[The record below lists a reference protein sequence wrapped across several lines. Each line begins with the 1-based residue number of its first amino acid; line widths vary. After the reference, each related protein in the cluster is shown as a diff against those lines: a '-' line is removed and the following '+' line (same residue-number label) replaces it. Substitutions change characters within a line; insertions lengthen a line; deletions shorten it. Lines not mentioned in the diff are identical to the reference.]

1 VNNASTAARTAP
13 ELAVGARLIG
23 DDHPC
28 YVIAEACINHNG
40 DFATAVEMVER
51 AAAAGADAIK
61 FQVHDLEHEMLR
73 EVPTSANFG
82 KPLWEVLE
90 ETNLTDAQHIELRDL
105 CAERGIQYLCTA
117 YCREAGDFLASIG
130 VPLLKTGSGETT
142 NLPFLRALAGHKT
155 PLLVSTGMATLEE
168 VDLTVEAL
176 RATRT
181 PFGITHCTSE
191 YPPVYE
197 DINLGLIPYYKER
210 YGIVVGHSDHSP
222 SIYTALAA
230 VAWGASVIEKH
241 FTLDRS
247 QPGAD
252 HAVSLEP
259 HELAEL
265 VEGIRIVEAAGGARK
280 EVFEREEPIRA
291 WAHHSVVTL
300 RPIAA
305 GETFSEENVW
315 VKRPGTGIPA
325 AELDGIL
332 GRTAA
337 RDVTPDSLLAW
348 DDVA

>member
-1 VNNASTAARTAP
+1 MNRGSIAVGSTP
-13 ELAVGARLIG
+13 ELAVGPRLAG
-23 DDHPC
+23 DGHPC

-51 AAAAGADAIK
+51 AAEAGADAIK
-61 FQVHDLEHEMLR
+61 FQVHYLEHEMLR

-82 KPLWEVLE
+82 KPLWNVLE
-90 ETNLTDAQHIELRDL
+90 ETNLTDGQHVALRDL

-142 NLPFLRALAGHKT
+142 NLPLLRELARHGI

-168 VDLTVEAL
+168 VDLTVETL
-176 RATRT
+176 RATGT

-197 DINLGLIPYYKER
+197 DINLGLIPIYKER

-259 HELAEL
+259 QELTEL
-265 VEGIRIVEAAGGARK
+265 VEGIRIIEAAGGSHK

-300 RPIAA
+300 RPVAA

-337 RDVTPDSLLAW
+337 RDVTPDSLLTWEDIA
-348 DDVA
+348 

>member
-1 VNNASTAARTAP
+1 MAVAALQVAGRR
-13 ELAVGARLIG
+13 VGDG
-23 DDHPC
+23 EPC

-40 DFATAVEMVER
+40 DFETAVELVRR
-51 AAAAGADAIK
+51 AHEAGADAVK
-61 FQVHDLEHEMLR
+61 FQVHYLADEMLR
-73 EVPTSANFG
+73 DVPTSGNFD
-82 KPLWEVLE
+82 KPLWDVLE
-90 ETNLTDAQHIELRDL
+90 ETNLSDEQHVELKQL
-105 CAERGIQYLCTA
+105 CDEVGIQYLCTA

-142 NLPFLRALAGHKT
+142 NLPFLRSLARHGI
-155 PLLVSTGMATLEE
+155 PLLVSTGMSTLEE
-168 VDLTVEAL
+168 VDRTIETL
-176 RATRT
+176 RATGT

-197 DINLGLIPYYKER
+197 DINLALIPEYKER
-210 YGIVVGHSDHSP
+210 YGVVVGHSDHTP

-241 FTLDRS
+241 LTLDRN

-259 HELAEL
+259 DELAEL
-265 VEGIRIVEAAGGARK
+265 VRGVRIVEAAGGSRK
-280 EVFEREEPIRA
+280 EVFEREEAIRA

-300 RPIAA
+300 KPISA
-305 GETFSEENVW
+305 GEVLSDENVW

-337 RDVTPDSLLAW
+337 RDLAPNALLSW
-348 DDVA
+348 TDVA

>member
-1 VNNASTAARTAP
+1 VDTPVLDA
-13 ELAVGARLIG
+13 GGRLIG
-23 DDHPC
+23 DGHPC

-40 DFATAVEMVER
+40 DFDTAVELVER
-51 AAAAGADAIK
+51 AHEAGADAVK
-61 FQVHDLEHEMLR
+61 FQVHYLEHEMLR
-73 EVPTSANFG
+73 DVPTSGNFD

-90 ETNLTDAQHIELRDL
+90 ETNLTDEQHLRLKARCEEL
-105 CAERGIQYLCTA
+105 GIQYLCTA
-117 YCREAGDFLASIG
+117 YCREAGDFLAQIG

-142 NLPFLRALAGHKT
+142 NLPFLRSLARHGI
-155 PLLVSTGMATLEE
+155 PLLVSTGMTSLAE
-168 VDLTVEAL
+168 VDRTIEAL
-176 RATRT
+176 RATGT

-197 DINLGLIPYYKER
+197 DINLAMIPRYKER
-210 YGIVVGHSDHSP
+210 YGIVVGHSDHTP

-230 VAWGASVIEKH
+230 VAFGAAVVEKH

-259 HELAEL
+259 DELAEL
-265 VEGIRIVEAAGGARK
+265 VRGIRIVEAASGGEK
-280 EVFEREEPIRA
+280 EVFDREQEIRA

-305 GETFSEENVW
+305 GEAFSEDNVW

-325 AELDGIL
+325 AELEKVL
-332 GRTAA
+332 GRRAA
-337 RDVTPDSLLAW
+337 REVDAGALLAW
-348 DDVA
+348 EDVA